1 MPHARLVSLLTAL
14 VIMLAMTSVAASPVG
29 GRPLATAQASASPF
43 VPDARE
49 EIERGSRTLNQIA
62 EGFPSP
68 AEARRLL
75 RSWGWEGNAYYNYAG
90 STDAGTDS
98 LEVSFHLFGS
108 PAGATEAMSYF
119 AAGRALMLGLSP
131 IPVARIGD
139 ELLAISGSRDGVN
152 ETTIYLQDGAFLI
165 RISAV
170 APASDPT
177 SDAIAT
183 AEGLHLQAQVTSP
196 LVRSGSVERLLPTLR
211 ELPADFVVSD
221 EGGRSQAEMAQTFL
235 RPREAASFLADQDF
249 QTNVYRYFATR
260 EGSSAYPGAATSIEV
275 SLHLFGTSADAD
287 RALPYYADGRA
298 EALGIRV
305 VGAYDIG
312 DGAIMLQG
320 VAPNGSG
327 VEVTV
332 YLLLGNVLARI
343 SAVSPDGAPT
353 ADALATT
360 LAVAGARS
368 L

>member
-1 MPHARLVSLLTAL
+1 MLHARLSFLLLAL
-14 VIMLAMTSVAASPVG
+14 AIMLVLTPVSPAS
-29 GRPLATAQASASPF
+29 ATARPFAMIQASASPF
-43 VPDARE
+43 VPDGLE
-49 EIERGSRTLNQIA
+49 EFERGSRTLNQIA

-75 RSWGWEGNAYYNYAG
+75 RSWGWEGNAYYNYVG

-152 ETTIYLQDGAFLI
+152 ETTIYLRDGAFLI

-170 APASDPT
+170 APVGDPT

-183 AEGLHLQAQVTSP
+183 AEGLLLQAQVAGP
-196 LVRSGSVERLLPTLR
+196 LVRSGSVEDLLPTLR
-211 ELPADFVVSD
+211 ELPADFVVAD
-221 EGGRSQAEMAQTFL
+221 EGRRSQSDIAQTFL

-249 QTNVYRYFATR
+249 QTNVYRYFAAP
-260 EGSSAYPGAATSIEV
+260 EGSSAYPGAATSVEV
-275 SLHLFGTSADAD
+275 SLHLFGSSAQAD

-320 VAPNGSG
+320 RAPDGSG

-332 YLLLGNVLARI
+332 YLLLDNVLARI
-343 SAVSPDGAPT
+343 SAVSPDGEPT

-360 LAVAGARS
+360 LAVAARA
-368 L
+368 

>member
-1 MPHARLVSLLTAL
+1 MPLSRLVSFLTTL
-14 VIMLAMTSVAASPVG
+14 TIMLAVMPVAPAPVEA
-29 GRPLATAQASASPF
+29 RALAMVQASASPF
-43 VPDARE
+43 VPEGLE
-49 EIERGSRTLNQIA
+49 EIERGSRTLDEIA
-62 EGFPSP
+62 SGFPSP
-68 AEARRLL
+68 AEAGRLL
-75 RSWGWEGNAYYNYAG
+75 SSWGWEGNAYYNYAG

-98 LEVSFHLFGS
+98 LEVSFHLFAS

-131 IPVARIGD
+131 VPVARIGD

-152 ETTIYLQDGAFLI
+152 ETTIYLRDGAFLI

-170 APASDPT
+170 APVGDPT
-177 SDAIAT
+177 SDAITT
-183 AEGLHLQAQVTSP
+183 AEGLLLQAQVTGP
-196 LVRSGSVERLLPTLR
+196 LVRSGSVEDLLPTLR
-211 ELPADFVVSD
+211 ELPAAFIVSD
-221 EGGRSQAEMAQTFL
+221 EGRRSQSDIAQTFL
-235 RPREAASFLADQDF
+235 RPREAASFLAAQDF
-249 QTNVYRYFATR
+249 RTNVYRYFAAP
-260 EGSSAYPGAATSIEV
+260 EGSSPYPGAATSIEV
-275 SLHLFGTSADAD
+275 SLHLFGTSAQAD

-312 DGAIMLQG
+312 NGAIMLQG
-320 VAPNGSG
+320 VAPDGSG

-360 LAVAGARS
+360 LAVAARA
-368 L
+368 